1 MFMHPAIIRRTGIF
15 QCLRAVGHAC
25 GRRVLHD
32 AQRNEQI
39 HSDTDQLNGRILAD
53 RRYDIRKSE
62 DLINK
67 CCESSQERQ
76 QLGFILQ
83 SYFPV
88 NFHPALPPLKCKRQI
103 LLPAGPCIP
112 MIKHLGV

>member
-15 QCLRAVGHAC
+15 QRLRAVRHAC

-32 AQRNEQI
+32 PQRNEQI
-39 HSDTDQLNGRILAD
+39 HSDADQLNRQVLTD
-53 RRYDIRKSE
+53 RRYDIRKTE
-62 DLINK
+62 DLLNEG
-67 CCESSQERQ
+67 CDRSQKRQ
-76 QLGFILQ
+76 QPGFVLQ

-88 NFHPALPPLKCKRQI
+88 YFHLNPPLNRKGLI
-103 LLPAGPCIP
+103 LLPAGSHVP